1 MARLRWIGRISQAQ
15 WVVIAMIIGV
25 SLGWMFP
32 DRPGAGG
39 FRASDLQVLSNVF
52 LRMIKSL
59 VAPLLF
65 ATLVVGIA
73 GHGDDMKRIGT
84 LAVRSLIYFEV
95 VTVLALAVGL
105 LAVNVAKPGSGVVLG
120 TVAGGVGAEP
130 IAPTPALGSVLEH
143 IVPQSFID
151 AAARDDALQITFFSI
166 VFAVALAQVQ
176 GPAKALML
184 KFCQAL
190 SEVMFAF
197 TALVMRFA
205 PIGVGGAIA
214 ATGGKSG
221 VGVLRHLGALVF
233 TLYRALIVFALFV
246 LLPIAVAFRVP
257 VRRFWSATKE
267 PWLIAFSTAS
277 SEAALPLALA
287 NMERLGVPRR
297 IASFVLP
304 AGYTFNM
311 DGTTLYLAMASM
323 FVAQAAGIAMPVSQQ
338 ILMMV
343 TLMLT
348 SKGTAAVPRASLVV
362 LSGALTQFGL
372 PLEGIAVILGVDA
385 FMDMARTSLNV
396 VGNCLASVLLARWDG
411 SFDVAPDVSPPEAR
425 RIALRVAESTGR

>member
-1 MARLRWIGRISQAQ
+1 MSRLRWIGRISQAQ
-15 WVVIAMIIGV
+15 WVVIAMIVGV
-25 SLGWMFP
+25 LLGWGFP

-39 FRASDLQVLSNVF
+39 FRGSDLQVLSNVF

-84 LAVRSLIYFEV
+84 LAVRSLIYFEL
-95 VTVLALAVGL
+95 VTALALVVGL
-105 LAVNVAKPGSGVVLG
+105 LAANVAKPGSGVTLAAA
-120 TVAGGVGAEP
+120 TRGVGAQ
-130 IAPTPALGSVLEH
+130 PTVTTSAFGSVLEH

-151 AAARDDALQITFFSI
+151 AAARVDALQITFFSI

-184 KFCQAL
+184 TFCQAL
-190 SEVMFAF
+190 SDVMFEF

-214 ATGGKSG
+214 ATVGKSG
-221 VGVLRHLGALVF
+221 IGVLRHLGALVF
-233 TLYRALIVFALFV
+233 TLYGALIAFVLFV
-246 LLPIAVAFRVP
+246 LLPIAIAFRVP
-257 VRRFWSATKE
+257 VRRFWNATRE

-287 NMERLGVPRR
+287 NMERLGVPHR

-304 AGYTFNM
+304 AGYAFNM

-323 FVAQAAGIAMPVSQQ
+323 FVAQAAGITLPVSQQ
-338 ILMMV
+338 ILMML

-372 PLEGIAVILGVDA
+372 PLEGVAVILGVDA

-396 VGNCLASVLLARWDG
+396 VGNCLAAVLLARWDG
-411 SFDVAPDVSPPEAR
+411 SFDAAPDIAPLDAR
-425 RIALRVAESTGR
+425 PISLRVAESPGR

>member
-1 MARLRWIGRISQAQ
+1 MSRLRWIGRISQAQ

-25 SLGWMFP
+25 AVGWMFP

-39 FRASDLQVLSNVF
+39 FRATDLQVLSNLF
-52 LRMIKSL
+52 LRMVKSL

-73 GHGDDMKRIGT
+73 GHGHDMKRVGT
-84 LAVRSLIYFEV
+84 LAVRSLLYFEV
-95 VTVLALAVGL
+95 VTALALAVGL
-105 LAVNVAKPGSGVVLG
+105 LAVNVAQPGSGVTLAAP
-120 TVAGGVGAEP
+120 TAVGATTVTK
-130 IAPTPALGSVLEH
+130 TPAFGNVLEH

-151 AAARDDALQITFFSI
+151 AAARNDALQITFFSI
-166 VFAVALAQVQ
+166 VFAVALARVQ
-176 GPAKALML
+176 GPMKAVML
-184 KFCQAL
+184 TFCHAL
-190 SEVMFAF
+190 SEVMFEF
-197 TALVMRFA
+197 TPLVMRFA

-214 ATGGKSG
+214 ATVGKSG
-221 VGVLRHLGALVF
+221 IGVLRHLGALVF
-233 TLYRALIVFALFV
+233 TLYGALIVFALAV
-246 LLPIAVAFRVP
+246 LLPIAIAFRVP

-287 NMERLGVPRR
+287 NMERLGVPRH

-311 DGTTLYLAMASM
+311 DGTTLYLAMASI
-323 FVAQAAGIAMPVSQQ
+323 FVAQAAGITLSVSQQ
-338 ILMMV
+338 LLMMV

-372 PLEGIAVILGVDA
+372 PLEGIAVVLGVDA

-396 VGNCLASVLLARWDG
+396 VGNCLASVVLARWDG
-411 SFDVAPDVSPPEAR
+411 SFDVAPDVAPQNAR
-425 RIALRVAESTGR
+425 RIALKVAESPGR

>member
-1 MARLRWIGRISQAQ
+1 MSRLRWIGRISQAQ

-25 SLGWMFP
+25 ALGWMFP

-39 FRASDLQVLSNVF
+39 FRATDLQVLSNVF
-52 LRMIKSL
+52 LRMVKSL

-73 GHGDDMKRIGT
+73 GHGHDMKRVGT
-84 LAVRSLIYFEV
+84 LALRSLLYFEV
-95 VTVLALAVGL
+95 VTALALAVGL
-105 LAVNVAKPGSGVVLG
+105 LAVNLAQPGSGVTLG
-120 TVAGGVGAEP
+120 
-130 IAPTPALGSVLEH
+130 APTPGADTAAVTRMPAFGRVLEH

-151 AAARDDALQITFFSI
+151 AAARNDALQITFFSI
-166 VFAVALAQVQ
+166 VFAVALARVQ
-176 GPAKALML
+176 GPVKALML
-184 KFCQAL
+184 TFCHAL
-190 SEVMFAF
+190 SEVMFEF
-197 TALVMRFA
+197 TPLVMRFA

-214 ATGGKSG
+214 ATVGKSG
-221 VGVLRHLGALVF
+221 IGVLRHLGALVF
-233 TLYRALIVFALFV
+233 TLYGALIVFALVV
-246 LLPIAVAFRVP
+246 LLPIAIAFRVP
-257 VRRFWSATKE
+257 VRRFWSATKA

-287 NMERLGVPRR
+287 NMERIGVPRH

-323 FVAQAAGIAMPVSQQ
+323 FVAQAAGITLSVSQQ
-338 ILMMV
+338 VLMMM

-372 PLEGIAVILGVDA
+372 PLEGIAVVLGVDA

-396 VGNCLASVLLARWDG
+396 VGNCLASVVLARWDG
-411 SFDVAPDVSPPEAR
+411 SFDVAPAVAPRDSR
-425 RIALRVAESTGR
+425 RIPLRVAESSGR

>member
-1 MARLRWIGRISQAQ
+1 MSRLRWIGRISQPQ
-15 WVVIAMIIGV
+15 WVVIAVIVGV
-25 SLGWMFP
+25 LLGWMFP
-32 DRPGAGG
+32 DRSGGG

-65 ATLVVGIA
+65 GTLVVGIA
-73 GHGDDMKRIGT
+73 GHGGDMKRIGT

-95 VTVLALAVGL
+95 VTALALAVGL
-105 LAVNVAKPGSGVVLG
+105 LAANVAQPGVGVTLG
-120 TVAGGVGAEP
+120 TTAAEGGAEP
-130 IAPTPALGSVLEH
+130 IATAPAFGSILEH
-143 IVPQSFID
+143 IVPQSFVD
-151 AAARDDALQITFFSI
+151 AAAHNDALQITFFSI
-166 VFAVALAQVQ
+166 VFAVALARVR
-176 GPAKALML
+176 GPAKTLML
-184 KFCQAL
+184 TFGQAL
-190 SEVMFAF
+190 SDVMFEF
-197 TALVMRFA
+197 TGLVMRFA

-214 ATGGKSG
+214 TTVGKSG
-221 VGVLRHLGALVF
+221 IAVLRHLGALVF
-233 TLYRALIVFALFV
+233 TLYGALIVFALFV
-246 LLPIAVAFRVP
+246 LLPIAMAFRVP

-323 FVAQAAGIAMPVSQQ
+323 FVAQAAGIALPVSQQ
-338 ILMMV
+338 ILMML

-348 SKGTAAVPRASLVV
+348 SKGMAAVPRASLVV
-362 LSGALTQFGL
+362 LSGTLTQFGL
-372 PLEGIAVILGVDA
+372 PVEGVAVILGVDA

-411 SFDVAPDVSPPEAR
+411 SFDVADDVASRDGR
-425 RIALRVAESTGR
+425 RIPLLVTESAGR